1 MKTRAKRLLSLIL
14 CAVMTLTMLP
24 MQVLAETGTPTGAA
38 YSDTANHW
46 AAPQIEKWSDL
57 AILQG
62 YEGKFRPDAP
72 ITRGEMAVI
81 IDRII
86 HYQTASANTFSD
98 LGQAF
103 YTNAVL
109 KASAAGVMSG
119 YAGKVRPTDNITR
132 EEAVTMLGRALGIM
146 ESMTGAVFTDTN
158 SISAYAK
165 GFVNAMSTRGFVA
178 GYDGKFNPQAPI
190 TRAEV
195 VKILDN
201 AVTGFYSAA
210 GEYSQNASGIVIVN
224 ESDVVLKN
232 MTVTGDLIISE
243 GVGDGDVTL
252 DNVTVTGNTIVRG
265 GGANSINITGNSNI
279 SAIIIEKKDDGK
291 VRVVTAD
298 GVVIPAVVINDGK
311 DDVILDGSFTNV
323 TVNTDVNVI
332 IAENTVIA
340 TLTINSTAAV
350 TNNGTVTT
358 AVVNANGVI
367 LGGNAPQT
375 VIVGS
380 AATVVP
386 VDENGN
392 PLGKTTASSGNSRSG
407 GGYSNAYTLSFNT
420 NGGDTVAD
428 RTLKPGT
435 ALDNLPVPYKMDA
448 VFLGWYKD
456 SSLSTP
462 VSSTDI
468 ITGNMTLYAK
478 YAASTGFSEELSVP
492 TISKLDQDKTFTIT
506 VVDSTKVMTTGE
518 VKAGMNFDSPSNPGF
533 AGIQVDESSGGEF
546 IVSAIGGAFD
556 EGGTFKLT
564 LDDDNLSFKGEDE
577 STRICTFTIAKSP
590 VMNLSLNK
598 NMKYLS
604 DGQISDMTQ
613 NGFSVESLSIPL
625 VRVAG
630 DVEGLSG
637 IDAEGGTFVYDGD
650 DINVGDTVAIHEG
663 IRPDQRDLNTIDDDA
678 GDIAYVT
685 ITAISGT
692 TYSYVKA
699 DEKDILFTPDVL
711 PVNIA
716 ADTDGSPNNNS
727 VTVPQSVMAYTDAIY
742 ADIGLNAATTV
753 DVGDFIAFHT
763 GTFGLEGAEN
773 AGYAEITS
781 VTVSGDYYIIAYIP
795 TTPEQMWEAAEL
807 YTTKEV
813 DGDELLENVDIAALE
828 ESVEQQAIQSG
839 FADEAAQYLMEMAM
853 KTDSFR
859 QLNLIAMA
867 DTSSPGY
874 MPMLAAPG
882 SGPEVKNLNVNA
894 RVFSYLP
901 HLGGSGA
908 RVTLTISCDI
918 VFQAAGEDN
927 NIVIRLSGSFEQEVK
942 VDLNVSCG
950 TKWTLIDGWFWWAE
964 DTLVT
969 ASIDT
974 GTYTSIN
981 INASIGTFERGAQ
994 YDLSKFQDIGKQ
1006 IKDIMNGKKPEDSA
1020 IADTL
1025 REKYKAMLEEDSDWV
1040 DIYKKEIFTFEQAI
1054 DPFHIVVFG
1063 MDVDFVVG
1071 AKMNVS
1077 IGCNFSYESEKR
1089 YIFSLYINA
1098 QTATSDTIDL
1108 RPEQYNFTFYI
1119 MGTLGLRAGISVEIK
1134 VGLFSLDLAS
1144 IGIEGEVG
1152 AYVQLWGYF
1161 YYEASYQQAT
1171 GLTSK
1176 YGGAMYLEF
1185 GIYLEISFV
1194 AQAIG
1199 NMFEYEATLYENQ
1212 WPLLT
1217 FGLQEDVYDFE
1228 YSADKAPT
1236 AFMAKQTKSF
1246 VLPDSVFS
1254 MNYMDMKT
1262 GDIESKNYDP
1272 TNFDYSITNSD
1283 FTYDPATKTVTV
1295 APGENDITEGALVLI
1310 WKGNPVAFTSVP
1322 IARAVPLH
1330 WEDLKSAY
1338 TISFNSLGGSAV
1350 DTIALPYKGVITPPA
1365 NPVKVGYVFDGW
1377 YKDEALTQSY
1387 TFPATMPAED
1397 TVLYARWIPAPNTKY
1412 RVEHYKQ
1419 NLENDLYTLAET
1431 EYRTGTTDSVVHV
1444 SPKSYEGFTLVP
1456 SPEIVQILP
1465 DGSTVHVFHYNRNS
1479 YSATF
1484 QANNGKTDAYV
1495 ENTVKFGGKINVP
1508 IFTRARHSFVGWSPA
1523 VPETMPA
1530 QNMTFEGQWTTVGQV
1545 AYKVEHYKEGLDGSY
1560 ALAETENLTD
1570 VANQTVTATAKSYG
1584 GFSYNRNAPGTVPS
1598 GIVTSDGNL
1607 VLKLYYTRNSY
1618 TLTFDANGGTGGITS
1633 QAKFG
1638 EPISAPA
1645 VAREGYSLTGWSPA
1659 VPATMP
1665 AENATYT
1672 AQWQAVGLIPYRVEH
1687 YLQNLDLHEF
1697 DEGYTLTDIENLS
1710 GAEGDTATASA
1721 KSYTGFEYLAAPPTV
1736 ASGTIAADGSLV
1748 LKLYYMRNN
1757 VTLEFLADGGSAGDN
1772 EHDCQ
1777 YGDFFDEFP
1786 PGIIEGYAFNGWS
1799 PAFMGTAPAEDTTYT
1814 AQWTANISEAL
1825 DVTTEVYASQDY
1837 TASGVDWDYETKI
1850 LTLTDAVII
1859 AADDTDSFSD
1869 NFALKVPHGTTI
1881 ILAGNNYL
1889 ASGRLGRSYGILCD
1903 GNLTIQGPGTL
1914 TALGTPNFMSLA
1926 DQIVCYGIYATG
1938 TITIDN
1944 YATVIAKSTGAT
1956 GNSCGIFAGNVVITE
1971 STVLASGRESANG
1984 VRCGIYASVDIDIT
1998 NSTVNTP
2005 SGIYASGDV
2014 AISESTVNALNSRIE
2029 YPDDVLNYY
2038 GIYGNN
2044 VTITGGTVYV
2054 TSQYANGYGIY
2065 AVARV
2070 VITDN
2075 AAVTARCGEYGD
2087 PGTGNGIYA
2096 GTGDI
2101 SISGSA
2107 VIAAGNDAPA
2117 MNKAPVLDDAEALCA
2132 STSAEGSDGVIY
2144 NPDDIAT
2151 YRYMQ
2156 IRAE

>member
-1 MKTRAKRLLSLIL
+1 MVKRIISFLLVMSMLLLALPTAVLADSLKQEPENEYIDVNKADWFYESVTYCLENGIFGGTGEGTFSPGASLTRAMYVTVLGRIAGVDTSQYNTSAFKDV
-14 CAVMTLTMLP
+14 AVDAWYAPYVAWAVENGITYG
-24 MQVLAETGTPTGAA
+24 TGN
-38 YSDTANHW
+38 D
-46 AAPQIEKWSDL
+46 
-57 AILQG
+57 
-62 YEGKFRPDAP
+62 
-72 ITRGEMAVI
+72 
-81 IDRII
+81 
-86 HYQTASANTFSD
+86 TFSPD
-98 LGQAF
+98 EA
-103 YTNAVL
+103 
-109 KASAAGVMSG
+109 
-119 YAGKVRPTDNITR
+119 ITR
-132 EEAVTMLGRALGIM
+132 EQMATMTVRYFKSRNLSYEAERQIASVPKDASAISFWALD
-146 ESMTGAVFTDTN
+146 SVL
-158 SISAYAK
+158 SLWH
-165 GFVNAMSTRGFVA
+165 A
-178 GYDGKFNPQAPI
+178 GLLAGDGNGNFNPASNA
-190 TRAEV
+190 TRAEAAAFCMRISKT
-195 VKILDN
+195 VKQQ
-201 AVTGFYSAA
+201 
-210 GEYSQNASGIVIVN
+210 E
-224 ESDVVLKN
+224 
-232 MTVTGDLIISE
+232 
-243 GVGDGDVTL
+243 
-252 DNVTVTGNTIVRG
+252 
-265 GGANSINITGNSNI
+265 
-279 SAIIIEKKDDGK
+279 EKKQP
-291 VRVVTAD
+291 T
-298 GVVIPAVVINDGK
+298 PAPTPTSSQDLGNDRG
-311 DDVILDGSFTNV
+311 
-323 TVNTDVNVI
+323 
-332 IAENTVIA
+332 E
-340 TLTINSTAAV
+340 
-350 TNNGTVTT
+350 
-358 AVVNANGVI
+358 
-367 LGGNAPQT
+367 
-375 VIVGS
+375 
-380 AATVVP
+380 
-386 VDENGN
+386 
-392 PLGKTTASSGNSRSG
+392 SRSD
-407 GGYSNAYTLSFNT
+407 NLYTITFAT
-420 NGGDTVAD
+420 NGGDAID
-428 RTLKPGT
+428 NLRLRPGT
-435 ALDNLPVPYKMDA
+435 ALNNLPVPYKMDA

-462 VSSTDI
+462 VSSTDK

-478 YAASTGFSEELSVP
+478 YAASTGFTEELSVP

-506 VVDSTKVMTTGE
+506 VVDSTKVMTAAE
-518 VKAGMNFDSPSNPGF
+518 VKAGMTFDSPSNPGF
-533 AGIQVDESSGGEF
+533 AGIQVDESSDGEF

-564 LDDDNLSFKGEDE
+564 LDNDNLSFKGEDE

-604 DGQISDMTQ
+604 AGQISDMTQ
-613 NGFSVESLSIPL
+613 NGYSVKSLSIPL

-630 DVEGLSG
+630 DGPSD
-637 IDAEGGTFVYDGD
+637 IDAEGGTFVYDGGG
-650 DINVGDTVAIHEG
+650 INVGDTVAIYEG
-663 IRPDQRDLNTIDDDA
+663 IRPDQRDLDTRDDDA

-711 PVNIA
+711 PVSTT
-716 ADTDGSPNNNS
+716 ADTDGSSDNNS
-727 VTVPQSVMAYTDAIY
+727 ITVPQSVMAYTDAIY

-763 GTFGLEGAEN
+763 GTFGSADAEN

-781 VTVSGDYYIIAYIP
+781 VTVSGDNYIIAYMP
-795 TTPEQMWEAAEL
+795 TTPEQMWEAADL

-828 ESVEQQAIQSG
+828 ESVERQAIQSG

-882 SGPEVKNLNVNA
+882 SGPEVKNLRVNA

-942 VDLNVSCG
+942 VDLNVSCE
-950 TKWTLIDGWFWWAE
+950 TKWTLLNGWFWWAE

-1025 REKYKAMLEEDSDWV
+1025 REKYKSMLEEDSDWV

-1119 MGTLGLRAGISVEIK
+1119 MGTLGLRAGISVELK

-1161 YYEASYQQAT
+1161 YYEASYRQAT

-1194 AQAIG
+1194 AQAID

-1217 FGLQEDVYDFE
+1217 FGSQEDVYDFE
-1228 YSADKAPT
+1228 YSADEAPT

-1272 TNFDYSITNSD
+1272 SNFDYSTTNSD

-1295 APGENDITEGALVLI
+1295 APGEKDITEGALVLI

-1338 TISFNSLGGSAV
+1338 TISFNSRGGSAV
-1350 DTIALPYKGVITPPA
+1350 DTIALPYRGVIVPPA
-1365 NPVKVGYVFDGW
+1365 NPVKAGYVFGGW

-1397 TVLYARWIPAPNTKY
+1397 TVLYARWVPAPNTKY

-1456 SPEIVQILP
+1456 SPQIVQILP

-1484 QANNGKTDAYV
+1484 QPNNGKIGADV

-1508 IFTRARHSFVGWSPA
+1508 VFTRARHSFAGWSPA

-1530 QNMTFEGQWTTVGQV
+1530 QNMTFEAQWTTVGQV

-1570 VANQTVTATAKSYG
+1570 VANQMVTATAKSYG

-1618 TLTFDANGGTGGITS
+1618 TLTFDANGGTGGITR

-1687 YLQNLDLHEF
+1687 YLENLD
-1697 DEGYTLTDIENLS
+1697 DGYILTDIENLS
-1710 GAEGDTATASA
+1710 GAEGDTATAST
-1721 KSYTGFEYLAAPPTV
+1721 KSYNGFEYLAGFPTV
-1736 ASGTIAADGSLV
+1736 ASGEIAADGSLV

-1757 VTLEFLADGGSAGDN
+1757 VTLEFDADGGSAGDN
-1772 EHDCQ
+1772 ELDYQ
-1777 YGDFFDEFP
+1777 YGDFFNEFP
-1786 PGIIEGYAFNGWS
+1786 PGTIEGYAFNGWS

-1814 AQWTANISEAL
+1814 AQWTSNISEAL
-1825 DVTTEVYASQDY
+1825 DVATAVYSSQDY
-1837 TASGVDWDYETKI
+1837 SVSGVDWDYEAQT
-1850 LTLTDAVII
+1850 LTLTNVVIT
-1859 AADDTDSFSD
+1859 APDSTDSGVD
-1869 NFALKVPHGTTI
+1869 NFALKVPDGTTI
-1881 ILAGNNYL
+1881 ILVGSNYL
-1889 ASGRLGRSYGILCD
+1889 QSGKGPGINSYGILCD
-1903 GNLTIQGPGTL
+1903 GDLIIQGPGTL

-1926 DQIVCYGIYATG
+1926 DQVVCYGIYAAG
-1938 TITIDN
+1938 TITIEND
-1944 YATVIAKSTGAT
+1944 AAVIAKSTGAT
-1956 GNSCGIFAGNVVITE
+1956 FNSCGIFAEDVYITD
-1971 STVLASGRESANG
+1971 STVLASSNESANG
-1984 VRCGIYASVDIDIT
+1984 IRCGIYASGDIDIT

-2005 SGIYASGDV
+2005 SGIYASGDA
-2014 AISESTVNALNSRIE
+2014 AISESTVNALNSGIE
-2029 YPDDVLNYY
+2029 YPDDVFNYY

-2044 VTITGGTVYV
+2044 VAITGGTVYI
-2054 TSQYANGYGIY
+2054 TSQSANGYGIY
-2065 AVARV
+2065 AAAGVA
-2070 VITDN
+2070 ITGS
-2075 AAVTARCGEYGD
+2075 AAVTARCSDFGG
-2087 PGTGNGIYA
+2087 PGTGSGIYA
-2096 GTGDI
+2096 DTGSI
-2101 SISGSA
+2101 YISGST
-2107 VIAAGNDAPA
+2107 VIAAGKDALA
-2117 MNKAPVLDDAEALCA
+2117 MNKAPVLDNAEAFCA
-2132 STSAEGSDGVIY
+2132 STSADGSGGVIY
-2144 NPDDIAT
+2144 DSGDIAT
-2151 YRYMQ
+2151 YRYIQ
-2156 IRAE
+2156 IRAD